1 MRRRS
6 RVRVRQRGQARMR
19 RCRSQAGFP
28 PSIAIAIAIARPFS
42 VATISIPIAARALQR
57 NCCCLGSRAI
67 GIQEAD
73 ALSMLVAIPVGG
85 EGIDTI
91 LECASHPHILLVH
104 Q

>member
-6 RVRVRQRGQARMR
+6 RVRVRPGCRVRV
-19 RCRSQAGFP
+19 RCRSQAGFS
-28 PSIAIAIAIARPFS
+28 PSIAIPMSSSIAIA
-42 VATISIPIAARALQR
+42 AISIPISARAFHR

-67 GIQEAD
+67 GIQNAD

-85 EGIDTI
+85 EDIDSM
-91 LECASHPHILLVH
+91 LEHALYPCCLLVH